1 MAVRWYIIF
10 ENASNLEI
18 GRNTDYFKDEI
29 QYRSHNV
36 ELEPVSLEQR
46 DPRPNSKSC
55 TITTFFTTFYYN
67 LLSSQHAK
75 CYECCQVNSKQ
86 CGFLRIFGDLSSLD
100 DLGPPVQGS
109 GDRFGIP
116 KPPPRQGVPHGQTER
131 GYSTRCHMLGRECPD
146 SVLPD
151 KARCTYRLSV
161 KPQRVCTPVW
171 RGQ

>member
-1 MAVRWYIIF
+1 MPPPLKGYGQRYVAVRWYIIF

-55 TITTFFTTFYYN
+55 NITTFFTTFYYN

-100 DLGPPVQGS
+100 DLGPPVVPGVRRS
-109 GDRFGIP
+109 FWDP
-116 KPPPRQGVPHGQTER
+116 ETSAPPRRATWSNGEGV
-131 GYSTRCHMLGRECPD
+131 
-146 SVLPD
+146 
-151 KARCTYRLSV
+151 
-161 KPQRVCTPVW
+161 
-171 RGQ
+171 